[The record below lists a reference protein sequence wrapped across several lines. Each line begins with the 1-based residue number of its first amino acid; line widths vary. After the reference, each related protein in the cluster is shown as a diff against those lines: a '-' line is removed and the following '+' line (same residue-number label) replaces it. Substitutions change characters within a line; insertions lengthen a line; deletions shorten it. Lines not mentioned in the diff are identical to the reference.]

1 MKKIK
6 KYRYGKKDNLK
17 TGEKTI
23 ERRYYISSLK
33 INIHD
38 FSNAIRNHWNVEN
51 KLHWHLDFTFK
62 ENKNTTINKRTLMNL
77 QLVNKFCLAILNK
90 IKSFYK
96 NISLRRIRNIT
107 RIDFEN
113 KMAENLCY

>member
-1 MKKIK
+1 MVK
-6 KYRYGKKDNLK
+6 
-17 TGEKTI
+17 KTI
-23 ERRYYISSLK
+23 IQNGKEKVERKYYISSLD

-62 ENKNTTINKRTLMNL
+62 EDKNTTINKRALMNL

-90 IKSFYK
+90 IKPFYK

-107 RIDFEN
+107 NMDYKN
-113 KMAENLCY
+113 KMVENICYLLVS